1 MHSSCAPVALVA
13 LHTHHD
19 LCGLHGLLLC
29 HQLHG
34 DHRTDLCLC
43 VVVCLRLFL
52 RRVSSFRGL
61 CPTLCHHHL
70 VVHVLD
76 ICLRAH
82 ALCNRGLTS
91 TSLHLPLVLRPCV
104 LANANVCALCRP
116 HVSHRA
122 LGHAPNQNVSK
133 LRSNGGD
140 ICDLHMRLFQTRVFH
155 HL

>member
-1 MHSSCAPVALVA
+1 MRSSCAPVALAA

-43 VVVCLRLFL
+43 VVVCRRLFL

-61 CPTLCHHHL
+61 CPTPCRHHL

-76 ICLRAH
+76 ICPRAH
-82 ALCNRGLTS
+82 ALYNRGLTS
-91 TSLHLPLVLRPCV
+91 TSLHLPLALRPCV
-104 LANANVCALCRP
+104 LANANVCALCHL

-122 LGHAPNQNVSK
+122 LVHAPNRNINK
-133 LRSNGGD
+133 LRSKGGD
-140 ICDLHMRLFQTRVFH
+140 VRDLRMRLSQDRVFH